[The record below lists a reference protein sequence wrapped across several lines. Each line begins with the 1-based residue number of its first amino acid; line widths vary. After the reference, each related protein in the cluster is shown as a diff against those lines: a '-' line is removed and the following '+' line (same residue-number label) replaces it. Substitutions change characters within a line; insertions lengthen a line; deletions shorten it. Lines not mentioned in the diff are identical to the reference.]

1 MRPVLSVR
9 PLRAARP
16 LGAALVLAAFA
27 TTLAPAAT
35 AFVWPNVPD
44 QIAVALTS
52 GDVNERRIAAQR
64 LRDLPAEMAAKLIQL
79 AMADP
84 DTEVRV
90 RGAEAAIALKIA
102 RAGDLVIPWLSENDP
117 RLRLAACDTI
127 RAAPTDRSVS
137 ALGRVL
143 DDPDVHVR
151 VAAAAAMGASALPD
165 AVAPLLR
172 HLDDTAPEARAEVAR
187 ALGRIGD
194 ARAVVPLIG
203 KVQDSIS
210 DVRKVVARALGDLA
224 DARATSAL
232 MLALTDTS
240 MEVRLEAVE
249 ALGKIR
255 SDEATP
261 AITAL
266 LDLQDEP
273 DPARYGYGYRGP
285 QVAPPTV
292 GAAEVRSAAI
302 RALGRIGSDAAVKTL
317 VGALA
322 KDDLN
327 ATRSAARDALVEAG
341 KPAVTALVTLL
352 GATPSTT
359 SAAGAALVLGA
370 LKAPEGQAPIV
381 RGMARGTVPLRHG
394 LRALA
399 ALGSE
404 TALPAVLEQI
414 DDSDPAVRMEAI
426 RTAST
431 LLDPHKPDGRAVDP
445 AREALKDAATP
456 MDERIE
462 LVRMLGRTG
471 SSRAQEVLLPL
482 ATTRSLSLRLAAL
495 EALGVLRVGSPAVDE
510 ALLGAMNDELPE
522 VRQRAAMALSRVGT
536 GAAAGKLLER
546 LNVAAEQDRGALGIA
561 LSGALARVTDAKI
574 AEKITTSLS
583 SAPDIARDALIEG
596 LGRMPGA
603 ASGKALAA
611 IAAGSVDDRRKAAEA
626 LGGHP
631 EAGATLVKLLV
642 DPDAGVR
649 ANAAW
654 SLGGFA
660 KKDTVAALTPLLKDP
675 DVAVAGNAAAA
686 LGRVAARD
694 GVAQEVSKLLCTAT
708 SDTRSYVRANALAGL
723 SLAGATCE
731 TRVADEL
738 LARDASETVRL
749 AAADYLARAMAAGKD
764 DGASKRALAR
774 CTSEER
780 NATVAARCARPLPA
794 PNGTDD
800 VVVYVVPDMRSS
812 PVARAPFALVRPDGL
827 LRLGVADRR
836 GEVFDREMPR
846 GTVRLGVPP
855 SLAK

>member
-1 MRPVLSVR
+1 MRKVPLAR

-16 LGAALVLAAFA
+16 WGAALALAALSA
-27 TTLAPAAT
+27 TFAPAAD

-44 QIAVALTS
+44 QIARALTS

-64 LRDLPAEMAAKLIQL
+64 LRDLPAEMAVKLVQL

-90 RGAEAAIALKIA
+90 RGAEAAIVLRVP

-127 RAAPTDRSVS
+127 RAAPTDRSVV

-151 VAAAAAMGASALPD
+151 VAAAAAMGASTLPD

-172 HLDDTAPEARAEVAR
+172 HLDDTAPECRAEVAR

-203 KVQDSIS
+203 KVQDSVS

-224 DARATSAL
+224 DARAVSAL

-240 MEVRLEAVE
+240 MEVRLSAVE

-261 AITAL
+261 AVTAL
-266 LDLQDEP
+266 LDLQDEQSLN
-273 DPARYGYGYRGP
+273 RYGYRGP
-285 QVAPPTV
+285 QASPPSV
-292 GAAEVRSAAI
+292 GASEVRAAAI
-302 RALGRIGSDAAVKTL
+302 RALGRIGSDAAVKAL

-322 KDDLN
+322 KDDD
-327 ATRSAARDALVEAG
+327 ATAPRSAVRDALAEAG

-352 GATPSTT
+352 GASPSTS
-359 SAAGAALVLGA
+359 SAAGAALVLGT
-370 LKAPEGQAPIV
+370 LQAPEGQAPIV
-381 RGMARGTVPLRHG
+381 RGMQRGTVPLRHG

-399 ALGSE
+399 LLGSP

-414 DDSDPAVRMEAI
+414 DDPDPAVRMEAI
-426 RTAST
+426 RTASA
-431 LLDPHKPDGRAVDP
+431 LLDPQKPDGRAVDP

-462 LVRMLGRTG
+462 LVKMLGRTG
-471 SSRAQEVLLPL
+471 SGRAQEVLLPL
-482 ATTRSLSLRLAAL
+482 AKARSMSLRLAAI
-495 EALGVLRVGSPAVDE
+495 EALGVLRVGSPDVD
-510 ALLGAMNDELPE
+510 ATLLDAIADEQPD

-536 GAAAGKLLER
+536 AASAEKLLER

-561 LSGALARVTDAKI
+561 LSGALARATDAKL
-574 AEKITTSLS
+574 AEKVAASLS

-611 IAAGSVDDRRKAAEA
+611 IAAGGVDDRRKAAEA

-631 EAGATLVKLLV
+631 EAASTLAKLLA

-649 ANAAW
+649 ANAVW
-654 SLGGFA
+654 SLGGLA
-660 KKDTVAALTPLLKDP
+660 KKDSVAALVPLLKDP

-686 LGRVAARD
+686 LGRIAARD
-694 GVAQEVSKLLCTAT
+694 DAAKEVTAALCGAT
-708 SDTRSYVRANALAGL
+708 SDTRSYVRANALGAL
-723 SLAGATCE
+723 SLAGAACD

-738 LARDASETVRL
+738 LVRDASETVRL
-749 AAADYLARAMAAGKD
+749 AAADHLARAAASGKD
-764 DGASKRALAR
+764 DGAAKRALAR
-774 CTSEER
+774 CSSEER

-794 PNGTDD
+794 ATGKDD
-800 VVVYVVPDMRSS
+800 LVVYIVPDMRSS
-812 PVARAPFALVRPDGL
+812 PAARAPFALVRPDGL

-836 GEVFDREMPR
+836 GEVFEREMPR

>member
-1 MRPVLSVR
+1 MRQVPRARS
-9 PLRAARP
+9 PRAARHA
-16 LGAALVLAAFA
+16 GAGLVLAALAA
-27 TTLAPAAT
+27 TFTPAAS

-44 QIAVALTS
+44 QIARALQS
-52 GDVNERRIAAQR
+52 GDVNERRIAAQK
-64 LRDLPAEMAAKLIQL
+64 LRDLPAEMAVKLVQL

-90 RGAEAAIALKIA
+90 RGAEAAISLKVA

-127 RAAPTDRSVS
+127 RAAPTDRSVV

-151 VAAAAAMGASALPD
+151 VAAAAAMGASGLPD

-240 MEVRLEAVE
+240 MEVRLNAVE

-261 AITAL
+261 AVSAL
-266 LDLQDEP
+266 LDAQDDP
-273 DPARYGYGYRGP
+273 DPNRFGYRGP
-285 QVAPPTV
+285 QVAAPTV
-292 GAAEVRSAAI
+292 GAAEVRAAAI
-302 RALGRIGSDAAVKTL
+302 RALGRIGSDAAVKSL

-322 KDDLN
+322 KDDPN
-327 ATRSAARDALVEAG
+327 AARTPVRDALVEAG
-341 KPAVTALVTLL
+341 KPAVTALVALL
-352 GATPSTT
+352 GTSPSTT

-370 LKAPEGQAPIV
+370 LAAPEGQAPIV
-381 RGMARGTVPLRHG
+381 RGMQRGTVPLRHG

-399 ALGSE
+399 ALGSP
-404 TALPAVLEQI
+404 TALPSVLEQI
-414 DDSDPAVRMEAI
+414 DDPDPAVRMEAI
-426 RTAST
+426 RTASA
-431 LLDPHKPDGRAVDP
+431 LLDPQKPDGRAVDP

-462 LVRMLGRTG
+462 LVKMLGRTG
-471 SSRAQEVLLPL
+471 SARAQEVLLPL
-482 ATTRSLSLRLAAL
+482 AKTKAMTLRLAAI
-495 EALGVLRVGSPAVDE
+495 EALGVLRVGSAAVD
-510 ALLGAMNDELPE
+510 ATLLDAITDEQPD

-536 GAAAGKLLER
+536 ADAAAKLLDR
-546 LNVAAEQDRGALGIA
+546 LSVAAEQDRGALGIA
-561 LSGALARVTDAKI
+561 LSGALARVTDAKM
-574 AEKITTSLS
+574 AEKIATSLS

-603 ASGKALAA
+603 ASGKALAT

-631 EAGATLVKLLV
+631 EASATLVKLLA

-649 ANAAW
+649 ANAVW

-660 KKDTVAALTPLLKDP
+660 KKDSVAALVPLLKDP

-686 LGRVAARD
+686 LGRIAARD
-694 GVAQEVSKLLCTAT
+694 DGSKEVTAPLCTAV
-708 SDTRSYVRANALAGL
+708 SDTRSYVRANALSAL
-723 SLAGATCE
+723 SLAGAACD

-738 LARDASETVRL
+738 LARDGSEAVRL
-749 AAADYLARAMAAGKD
+749 AAADHLARVASAGKD
-764 DGASKRALAR
+764 DGAAKRALAR
-774 CTSEER
+774 CTGEER
-780 NATVAARCARPLPA
+780 NATVAARCARPLPKPSA
-794 PNGTDD
+794 ADD

-812 PVARAPFALVRPDGL
+812 PLARTPFTLVRPDGL
-827 LRLGVADRR
+827 LRLGLADRR
-836 GEVFDREMPR
+836 GEVFEREMPR